1 MVPVL
6 LLLGLAAAAAEP
18 APDPRTLPAD
28 GPAVTCI
35 ITGRQLDYRVIA
47 PDLLLVRAGG
57 RWHRSSLP
65 DGCPALQPNRI
76 LIRREASPRLCAN
89 DLFEVRDNFRPD
101 EFGLCRF
108 GPFEPLPRG
117 ARF

>member
-1 MVPVL
+1 MLGFV
-6 LLLGLAAAAAEP
+6 LLGLAAAADP
-18 APDPRTLPAD
+18 ATVPAS
-28 GPAVTCI
+28 GPSATCLI
-35 ITGRQLDYRVIA
+35 VGRQLDYKAAA
-47 PDLLLVRAGG
+47 PGVLLVRAGG
-57 RWHRSSLP
+57 RWHRSRLP

-76 LIRREASPRLCAN
+76 LVRREASPRACAN

-108 GPFEPLPRG
+108 GPFEPLPKG